1 MCTNHQKDN
10 ADKHGSD
17 CCRTIRWPRQRCF
30 SQSLRLGRAS
40 RRVGLTAQ
48 QKVEAKGKEKR
59 VRTAQDHTVASL
71 AVVSTTIALGVSDG
85 SMHMLLAPQ
94 QSPIFCTCTV
104 LKCFG
109 TDLGGGR

>member
-1 MCTNHQKDN
+1 MLTDTGQT
-10 ADKHGSD
+10 AAG
-17 CCRTIRWPRQRCF
+17 
-30 SQSLRLGRAS
+30 QSAGLANDAFLRAS
-40 RRVGLTAQ
+40 VSVAPRRVGLTAQ